1 MNAAM
6 LNKMPITLLN
16 TLSSVCL
23 LKKPSRAKEVP
34 QANAA
39 ERSSVPKRE
48 VRPMARVARER
59 Y

>member
-6 LNKMPITLLN
+6 LNKMSMTLLN

-23 LKKPSRAKEVP
+23 LKKSSHVKEVP

-39 ERSSVPKRE
+39 KRSSIPRRVI
-48 VRPMARVARER
+48 RPMARVARER

>member
-1 MNAAM
+1 M
-6 LNKMPITLLN
+6 LNKISITLLN

-23 LKKPSRAKEVP
+23 LKKPSHAKEVP

-39 ERSSVPKRE
+39 RRSSEPMRV
-48 VRPMARVARER
+48 VRPMVKNANDR

>member
-1 MNAAM
+1 MNAAT
-6 LNKMPITLLN
+6 LNKMSMTLLK

-23 LKKPSRAKEVP
+23 LKKPSHAKEVP

-39 ERSSVPKRE
+39 KRSSVPRRV
-48 VRPMARVARER
+48 VRPMARMARAR